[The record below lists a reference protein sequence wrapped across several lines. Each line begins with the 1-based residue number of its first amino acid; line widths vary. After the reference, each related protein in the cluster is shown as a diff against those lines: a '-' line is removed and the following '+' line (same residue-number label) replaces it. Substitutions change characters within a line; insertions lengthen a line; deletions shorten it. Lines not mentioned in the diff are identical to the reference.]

1 MKTIRIWTLE
11 SDNDAEVVG
20 CLAAKLATHLQIGNL
35 SIQASGKRALL
46 RRAGRGGPLNERL
59 KRATRNYLKE
69 EACAIFVIDQD
80 SPMALHQRLKEPHS
94 LINQILAIINE
105 PSLTRKAFLALA
117 VQELEA
123 WLLIDCLG
131 ILYYFTSETE
141 ALTENERDKTST
153 NPLFA
158 QLVDDFQEDN
168 TEDIV
173 EEEIGGSGPK
183 EYLIRYSEAILR
195 KLNPN
200 IRQIDIYRR
209 RYRSA
214 MSPAMAN
221 HVEINEETLSRNNSL
236 SYLGEVLAQF
246 D

>member
-20 CLAAKLATHLQIGNL
+20 CLAAKLATHLELGNL

-46 RRAGRGGPLNERL
+46 RRAGRGGPLNERMR
-59 KRATRNYLKE
+59 RATRNYLKE

-80 SPMALHQRLKEPHS
+80 SPIALHQRLKEPHS

-105 PSLTRKAFLALA
+105 PSLARKTFLALA

-123 WLLIDCLG
+123 WLLVDCLG
-131 ILYYFTSETE
+131 ILYYFASENG
-141 ALTENERDKTST
+141 ALTENERDKTSI
-153 NPLFA
+153 NPSFA
-158 QLVDDFQEDN
+158 QLIDDFQETN

-183 EYLIRYSEAILR
+183 EYLIGYSEAILC

-200 IRQIDIYRR
+200 IRQIDIYHS

-221 HVEINEETLSRNNSL
+221 HVDINEETLSRNNSL
-236 SYLGEVLAQF
+236 RYFGEVLAQF
-246 D
+246 K

>member
-11 SDNDAEVVG
+11 SDNDAKTVR
-20 CLAAKLATHLQIGNL
+20 CLAVKLAQHLQISNL
-35 SIQASGKRALL
+35 SVQASGKRALL
-46 RRAGRGGPLNERL
+46 RRAGKGGSLIERL
-59 KRATRNYLKE
+59 RRATQNYLKE

-94 LINQILAIINE
+94 LINQIWAIINE
-105 PSLTRKAFLALA
+105 PSLARKAFLAMA

-131 ILYYFTSETE
+131 ILCYFASETG

-153 NPLFA
+153 NPSFA
-158 QLVDDFQEDN
+158 QLVDDFQEAN

-195 KLNPN
+195 KLNPD
-200 IRQIDIYRR
+200 IRQMDIYRR
-209 RYRSA
+209 RYR
-214 MSPAMAN
+214 PAMTPAVAN
-221 HVEINEETLSRNNSL
+221 HVDIDEQTLSRNNSL
-236 SYLGEVLAQF
+236 RYLGEVLAQF
-246 D
+246 K

>member
-11 SDNDAEVVG
+11 SDNDAEVAG
-20 CLAAKLATHLQIGNL
+20 CLAAKLAAHLQIGNL

-46 RRAGRGGPLNERL
+46 RRAGRGGPLNERMR
-59 KRATRNYLKE
+59 RATRNYLKE

-131 ILYYFTSETE
+131 IFCYFASKRE
-141 ALTENERDKTST
+141 ALRENGRKEVTT
-153 NPLFA
+153 NTPFA
-158 QLVDDFQEDN
+158 QLITDFQVDN

-173 EEEIGGSGPK
+173 EKEIGGSGPK
-183 EYLIRYSEAILR
+183 EYLVKFSEALLR
-195 KLNPN
+195 KLDPD
-200 IRQIDIYRR
+200 IRQMDVYRQ
-209 RYRSA
+209 RYCPA
-214 MSPAMAN
+214 MSPALARF
-221 HVEINEETLSRNNSL
+221 VDINDQTLLRNNSL
-236 SYLGEVLAQF
+236 RRLGEVLAQF
-246 D
+246 K